1 MPIATI
7 QMFSPALER
16 PVPLTMFLPET
27 RDYEPMTQDA
37 GPGPYPVLLQLH
49 GRWDDH
55 YSWLH
60 KSNLRAHTEKLP
72 LIVVMPDG
80 GSHWWAD
87 TTTLLRYES
96 MIVEDIMPFVERM
109 FPVRPGPWA
118 IGGLSMGGYGAL
130 RLGMKH
136 ANKFCSIFAHS
147 SVIPDREDL
156 HELMP
161 WINTRI
167 GQDMDCAFWAR
178 QLAKAPAMPRIGF
191 DCGVDDG
198 LLDHNRRFHR
208 VLDEMGV
215 PHTYAEHPG
224 AHTWDYWDTH
234 VQTALRQ
241 HAEVFGFE
249 IAAAK

>member
-7 QMFSPALER
+7 QMFSPALQR

-27 RDYEPMTQDA
+27 RDAEPMTRDA

-60 KSNLRAHTEKLP
+60 KSNLRAHTGTLP

-80 GSHWWAD
+80 GSHHWAD
-87 TTTLLRYES
+87 THTTLRYES
-96 MIVEDIMPFVERM
+96 MILEDIMPFVKRM

-136 ANKFCSIFAHS
+136 PDTFCSIFAHS
-147 SVIPDREDL
+147 SVIPNQEEVREW
-156 HELMP
+156 MP
-161 WINTRI
+161 WINARI
-167 GQDMDCAFWAR
+167 AEDLDCAVWAR
-178 QLAKAPAMPRIGF
+178 RLDRESMPRIGF
-191 DCGVDDG
+191 DCGVDDD
-198 LLDHNRRFHR
+198 LIEHNRRFHR
-208 VLDEMGV
+208 LLEEIGV
-215 PHTYAEHPG
+215 PHRYAEHPG
-224 AHTWDYWDTH
+224 AHTWDYWDRH

-241 HAEVFGFE
+241 HAEVFGIE
-249 IAAAK
+249 AVNPAE